1 MEEPQSFS
9 RTVTPTQSGPAPTTI
24 CGSNMK
30 LASSYES
37 GGSEGNGNISLCIM
51 VHGMGGSEADWQ
63 TWIEILSQRFPD
75 WVLWPLQKMA
85 SACSFMGKELRE
97 LSKMAASDLV
107 LIYMIFDYSWYL
119 YEYVCMYIYLY
130 TYMFIYIIVFFLRRH
145 GVKKIS
151 LSQMIFLPW
160 SHPPGVGHLGPSV
173 DFVALEPALVGPRWD
188 DWGYPTNSQF
198 GRWPNTYH
206 FALLRAFYGWIDRE
220 GCLTHFDG
228 EVE

>member
-97 LSKMAASDLV
+97 VSKMAASDLV
-107 LIYMIFDYSWYL
+107 LIYMIFDYIRYL
-119 YEYVCMYIYLY
+119 YVCKFRYIY
-130 TYMFIYIIVFFLRRH
+130 IYIFNLYSCF
-145 GVKKIS
+145 
-151 LSQMIFLPW
+151 P
-160 SHPPGVGHLGPSV
+160 
-173 DFVALEPALVGPRWD
+173 
-188 DWGYPTNSQF
+188 
-198 GRWPNTYH
+198 
-206 FALLRAFYGWIDRE
+206 
-220 GCLTHFDG
+220 
-228 EVE
+228 